1 MIRAL
6 PHFAGVLPSA
16 TVMSFKPFDRES
28 KPLAQAPAPLAHAVH
43 ESMSDYFRAL
53 NGHAPADLYNIILA
67 QVEPPLLKATLA
79 YCRGNQSKAA
89 DVLGLNRATLRKKLS
104 QYKISAKSAGSSA
117 LSNSRRESTGLTLD
131 RRS

>member
-1 MIRAL
+1 
-6 PHFAGVLPSA
+6 
-16 TVMSFKPFDRES
+16 MSFKNHEREP
-28 KPLAQAPAPLAHAVH
+28 KGLAQAPAPLAHAVH

-67 QVEPPLLKATLA
+67 QIEPPLLKATLA

-104 QYKISAKSAGSSA
+104 LYKINPASQK
-117 LSNSRRESTGLTLD
+117 
-131 RRS
+131 